1 MARIAPVQVHGEA
14 GCDIVVKFIRYET
27 EKPIRSLVAPNM
39 DSAAFRTGDR
49 WLQLRAGGSH
59 ARRRSRTT
67 RSSRLTL
74 FAVPRGA
81 LRSSGFQS
89 RFGTSTHVS
98 LHSSAA
104 L

>member
-1 MARIAPVQVHGEA
+1 MARIAPGQVHSEA

-27 EKPIRSLVAPNM
+27 EEPIRSLVVPDM

-49 WLQLRAGGSH
+49 WLQLRAGSSH
-59 ARRRSRTT
+59 ARRRNRTT

-74 FAVPRGA
+74 FVVPRGA
-81 LRSSGFQS
+81 LRSSGFRS
-89 RFGTSTHVS
+89 WFGTSTHLS
-98 LHSSAA
+98 LRSSAA